1 MRARL
6 EGGAMRKLLFLA
18 TEDWFVASHFLPLV
32 RRARAEGYEVAVA
45 TRGSGAE
52 LAGARLLEMDFPR
65 GALGATSLLR
75 EAAAVRALLQRE
87 RPDIVHAIALKPI
100 ALALLAGAQGAGL
113 VMAVTGRGYLA
124 VRGALWTQFVL
135 DRLAG
140 QIRRALARGNAQ
152 LLVEN
157 EADLRWV
164 AGGGDI
170 GPERAALM
178 PGAGIDPE
186 RFAPAPEPDGPI
198 VVGIAARLIWSKGI
212 DLAVEAVRRLRGEG
226 LDISLR
232 IAGGADV
239 DNPEHVAQSELAL
252 WGATPGVSLLG
263 RVGDIAGFWA
273 GTHIACLP
281 SRGGEGL
288 PRSLL
293 EAAACGR
300 AIVTSDAPGCADFV
314 AGGAGLIAAREDVGA
329 LAQKLALLASDATL
343 RARLAQAARARV
355 LAGYTEAHA
364 ADCAAAAWARLRYRP
379 ESQLR
384 KTPLPPIPG

>member
-1 MRARL
+1 ML
-6 EGGAMRKLLFLA
+6 
-18 TEDWFVASHFLPLV
+18 
-32 RRARAEGYEVAVA
+32 
-45 TRGSGAE
+45 
-52 LAGARLLEMDFPR
+52 
-65 GALGATSLLR
+65 
-75 EAAAVRALLQRE
+75 
-87 RPDIVHAIALKPI
+87 
-100 ALALLAGAQGAGL
+100 
-113 VMAVTGRGYLA
+113 AVTGRGYLG
-124 VRGALWTQFVL
+124 VRGAPWTQFVL

-186 RFAPAPEPDGPI
+186 RFAPVPEPDGPI

-232 IAGGADV
+232 IAGSADV
-239 DNPEHVAQSELAL
+239 DNPEHVAPSELAL

-288 PRSLL
+288 PRTLL

-300 AIVTSDAPGCADFV
+300 AIVTSDAPGCADFA
-314 AGGAGLIAAREDVGA
+314 AGGAGLIVAREDLGA
-329 LAQKLALLASDATL
+329 LAQALRTLAQDANL
-343 RARLAQAARARV
+343 RARLAQTARARV
-355 LAGYTEAHA
+355 LAGYTETHA
-364 ADCAAAAWARLRYRP
+364 AACAAVAWARL
-379 ESQLR
+379 S
-384 KTPLPPIPG
+384 

>member
-1 MRARL
+1 MK
-6 EGGAMRKLLFLA
+6 KLLFLA

-45 TRGSGAE
+45 ARGSGAE
-52 LAGARLLEMDFPR
+52 LAGARLIDMDFAR
-65 GALGATSLLR
+65 GALGAGSLLR
-75 EAAAVRALLQRE
+75 EAGAVRALLQRE

-113 VMAVTGRGYLA
+113 VLAVTGRGYLG
-124 VRGALWTQFVL
+124 VRGAPWTQFVL
-135 DRLAG
+135 GRLAG

-157 EADLRWV
+157 AADLRWV

-170 GPERAALM
+170 GRERAALM

-186 RFAPAPEPDGPI
+186 RFAPVPEPVEIADGPI
-198 VVGIAARLIWSKGI
+198 VVGIASRLVWSKGV
-212 DLAVEAVRRLRGEG
+212 DLAFEAVRRLRGDG
-226 LDISLR
+226 LDIALR
-232 IAGGADV
+232 IAGAV
-239 DNPEHVAQSELAL
+239 DLENPEHVAASELAL
-252 WGATPGVSLLG
+252 WGRASGVSLLG
-263 RVGDIAGFWA
+263 RVADIAGFWA

-288 PRSLL
+288 PRTLL

-314 AGGAGLIAAREDVGA
+314 AGGAGLITPREDVSA
-329 LAQKLALLASDATL
+329 LAQALRTLAQDASL
-343 RARLAQAARARV
+343 RARLGQAARARV
-355 LAGYTEAHA
+355 LAGYTETHA
-364 ADCAAAAWARLRYRP
+364 ADCASAAWARL
-379 ESQLR
+379 S
-384 KTPLPPIPG
+384 